1 MNTLQLTDSKQF
13 YLTSTAKIG
22 VKMNGTN
29 NSKINFEI
37 PRFITKQPNILYH
50 SLKLLHAEI
59 PYSFYIINETNNVIN
74 FVIDAINHFYVVPVG
89 NYNAFTLLNV
99 LNGIDNKITITL
111 DNATGKYSI
120 SSNFPFSLLSSSTI
134 TKIIGGDLNITYT
147 AIMDIHNK
155 YNLYF
160 PFAVNLLGTKNIYIK
175 CNLILENL
183 QTKTNDNQT
192 LKAIP
197 VNVPPFGLILYN
209 NNENIESLV
218 KNSQIDN
225 LNIEIY
231 DDDNNLINM
240 NNQDWSI
247 TLELR
252 TILNVSYNSQSIDE
266 YLNQNLN

>member
-22 VKMNGTN
+22 IKMNGTN

-59 PYSFYIINETNNVIN
+59 PYSFYIINETNNKFNITIN
-74 FVIDAINHFYVVPVG
+74 SINYFYIIPVG
-89 NYNAFTLLNV
+89 NYNAFTLKDV
-99 LNGIDNKITITL
+99 LNGFNASITFTL
-111 DNATGKYSI
+111 NNATGKYSI
-120 SSNFPFSLLSSSTI
+120 ESILNYTVLSSSTI
-134 TKIIGGDLNITYT
+134 LKIIGGDISNSYT
-147 AIMDIHNK
+147 PLLISSK
-155 YNLYF
+155 YILYF

>member
-1 MNTLQLTDSKQF
+1 MNVLQLTDSKQF
-13 YLTSTAKIG
+13 YLTSTSKIG
-22 VKMNGTN
+22 HKMNGTM

-37 PRFITKQPNILYH
+37 PRFITKQSNILYH

-74 FVIDAINHFYVVPVG
+74 LVIDSINHFLTIPVG
-89 NYNAFTLLNV
+89 NYNAFTLLTI
-99 LNGIDNKITITL
+99 LNTIDNKITFSL
-111 DNATGKYSI
+111 NNSNGKYSI
-120 SSNFPFSLLSSSTI
+120 NSNFIFSVLNSSTL
-134 TKIIGGDLNITYT
+134 TKIIGGEANITYN
-147 AIMDIHNK
+147 AIPINNAYVLD
-155 YNLYF
+155 F
-160 PFAVNLLGTKNIYIK
+160 PFAVNLLGTRNIYIK

-192 LKAIP
+192 LKSIP
-197 VNVPPFGLILYN
+197 VNVAPFGLILYN
-209 NNENIESLV
+209 NIENIESLV

-247 TLELR
+247 TLELK
-252 TILNVSYNSQSIDE
+252 TTLQVSYNTQSIEE
-266 YLNQNLN
+266 YLNNN